1 MNILMRYRKNLHLT
15 QQELANKLG
24 IKRTTY
30 CSYENG
36 KSMPSAENLIK
47 LADFFNISTDSL
59 LGREPEIVDLRA
71 ISANQRLAVEAIVNK
86 LTDEQVAR
94 VVGYIDNLK

>member
-1 MNILMRYRKNLHLT
+1 MNNLIKFRKRLNLT
-15 QQELANKLG
+15 QGEMALKLG
-24 IKRTTY
+24 VPRATY
-30 CSYENG
+30 QSYENG
-36 KSMPSAENLIK
+36 RNQPNIQMLIK
-47 LADFFNISTDSL
+47 MADVFKVSIDSL
-59 LGREPEIVDLRA
+59 VEHTGELIDLQA